1 MILYLFHFFFRSF
14 NYEDA
19 GGCIRVNNWIL
30 IMIVFAIMHVLK
42 KSYHTTWY
50 GMPLLLAAVLFN
62 DDSVV
67 VGSLSL
73 T

>member
-1 MILYLFHFFFRSF
+1 
-14 NYEDA
+14 
-19 GGCIRVNNWIL
+19 
-30 IMIVFAIMHVLK
+30 MIVFAIMHVLK

-62 DDSVV
+62 GDSVV